1 MNGGLDKMRSEN
13 TQNIVGDTQR
23 FIFSKPFCS
32 GILISDAT
40 WMARTKLKGE
50 PKMKKLWKVLTV
62 CTLAL
67 SLFASSA
74 LADITIMTNDTT
86 NEWWPELETLIE
98 AGSGVQIEAV
108 TSPSN
113 PDDRVAKFT
122 TILASGDS
130 SVDLININDEMI
142 TQYMAAGFLAPLEED
157 VMKADVAQNFDQN
170 FMQDRYMLDGH
181 IYGVPTYN
189 GALTMWVNQDM
200 LDAAGV
206 KVPTNKEEF
215 IEAIKAMSKP
225 EEGIY
230 GYGGSWEATYS
241 HNEIGVFINLFGGD
255 CFDWSNEKSREA
267 LQFMYDMAN
276 TWKCT
281 SLAQLSEQ
289 YEPMNQKFFD
299 KKYGIILQWC
309 GWMEGL
315 AKTAGL
321 YGEDQVHMIAMPTFE
336 TSSAFMDAWYY
347 VLNKSSQNYDEA
359 KKVLDYIASPDF
371 ELAYLRLA
379 NQPPARVDVLN
390 GDAVKGPEYS
400 AFNDLLSNLQLYHN
414 TSVMRGRPMVPATM
428 EYITVTGTLFQQ
440 YILGEISL
448 DDLGK
453 QQLAAYAE
461 MK

>member
-1 MNGGLDKMRSEN
+1 MFVSKDCIFKSLNLWHTFISSLMKGDMEKGGVSY
-13 TQNIVGDTQR
+13 
-23 FIFSKPFCS
+23 
-32 GILISDAT
+32 
-40 WMARTKLKGE
+40 
-50 PKMKKLWKVLTV
+50 MKKMWKVLLV
-62 CTLAL
+62 C
-67 SLFASSA
+67 SLVLTMLASSA
-74 LADITIMTNDTT
+74 LADVTLMTNDTT
-86 NEWWPELETLIE
+86 NDWWPEMEALIE
-98 AGSGVQIEAV
+98 AGSGVQIEAI

-113 PDDRVAKFT
+113 PDDRVSKFT

-157 VMKADVAQNFDQN
+157 VMRPDVAQYFDPN
-170 FMQDRYMLDGH
+170 FMADRYMLDGH

-206 KVPTNKEEF
+206 AVPTDKESF
-215 IEAIKAMSKP
+215 ITAIKAMSKP

-230 GYGGSWEATYS
+230 GYGGAWEATYS

-255 CFDWSNEKSREA
+255 CFDWTNTQSREA

-276 TWKCT
+276 TWQCT

-299 KKYGIILQWC
+299 NKYGIVLQWC

-315 AKTAGL
+315 AKDAGL
-321 YGEDQVHMIAMPTFE
+321 YGEDNVHMIAMPTFE

-359 KKVLDYIASPDF
+359 KKVLDYIASPEF
-371 ELAYLRLA
+371 ELAYLRMA
-379 NQPPARVDVLN
+379 NQPPARSDVLN
-390 GDAVKGPEYS
+390 GDEVKTEEYS
-400 AFNDLLSNLQLYHN
+400 AFTDLLNNLKLYHN
-414 TSVMRGRPMVPATM
+414 TSIMRGRPMVPATM

-440 YILGEISL
+440 YILGEITL
-448 DDLGK
+448 DELGT
-453 QQLAAYAE
+453 QQLAAYEE

>member
-1 MNGGLDKMRSEN
+1 
-13 TQNIVGDTQR
+13 
-23 FIFSKPFCS
+23 
-32 GILISDAT
+32 
-40 WMARTKLKGE
+40 
-50 PKMKKLWKVLTV
+50 MKKLRSVLLL
-62 CTLAL
+62 CCLAMT
-67 SLFASSA
+67 LFASTA

-86 NEWWPELETLIE
+86 DADWNELLRIIE
-98 AGSGVQIEAV
+98 EGSGVKIEAI

-130 SVDLININDEMI
+130 SVDLLNINDEMI
-142 TQYMAAGFLAPLEED
+142 TQYMAAGFLAPLEND
-157 VMKADVAQNFDQN
+157 VMRPEVAEKFNKN
-170 FMQDRYMLDGH
+170 FMEDRYMKDGS

-206 KVPTNKEEF
+206 KVPANKDEF

-225 EEGIY
+225 EEGVY

-255 CFDWSNEKSREA
+255 CYDWGNEKSREA

-276 TWKCT
+276 TWKAT

-315 AKTAGL
+315 AKDAGV

-347 VLNKSSQNYDEA
+347 VLNKSSKNYEEA
-359 KKVLDYIASPDF
+359 KKVLDFIAGPEF
-371 ELAYLRLA
+371 ELAYLRLY
-379 NQPPARVDVLN
+379 NQPPARLDVLN
-390 GDAVKGPEYS
+390 SEEIKGEEY
-400 AFNDLLSNLQLYHN
+400 AQFTDLLANLQLYN
-414 TSVMRGRPMVPATM
+414 ETSVMRGRPMLPATM

-440 YILGEISL
+440 YILGEITL
-448 DDLGK
+448 DECVAK
-453 QQLAAYAE
+453 QQAAYDE

>member
-1 MNGGLDKMRSEN
+1 
-13 TQNIVGDTQR
+13 
-23 FIFSKPFCS
+23 
-32 GILISDAT
+32 
-40 WMARTKLKGE
+40 
-50 PKMKKLWKVLTV
+50 MKRMWKVLIV
-62 CTLAL
+62 CVLVLTM
-67 SLFASSA
+67 FASSA
-74 LADITIMTNDTT
+74 LADITLMTNDTT
-86 NEWWPELETLIE
+86 NKWWPELEALIE
-98 AGSGVQIEAV
+98 AGSGVQINAI

-142 TQYMAAGFLAPLEED
+142 TQYMAADFLAPLEGD
-157 VMKADVAQNFDQN
+157 VMKGEVSQYFDQN
-170 FMQDRYMLDGH
+170 FMKDRYMLDGH
-181 IYGVPTYN
+181 IFGVPTYN

-206 KVPTNKEEF
+206 KVPTNKDEF
-215 IEAIKAMSKP
+215 LAAIKAMSKP
-225 EEGIY
+225 DEGVY
-230 GYGGSWEATYS
+230 GYGGAWEATYS

-255 CFDWSNEKSREA
+255 CFDWTNEKSREA

-276 TWKCT
+276 TWKVT
-281 SLAQLSEQ
+281 SQAQLSEQ

-315 AKTAGL
+315 AKDAGL
-321 YGEDQVHMIAMPTFE
+321 YGQDKVHMIAMPTFE

-347 VLNKSSQNYDEA
+347 VLNKSSQNYEEA

-371 ELAYLRLA
+371 EFAYLRLA
-379 NQPPARVDVLN
+379 SQPPARSDVLN
-390 GDAVKGPEYS
+390 GEALKAPEYS
-400 AFNDLLSNLQLYHN
+400 SFTDLLTNLQMYHEKS
-414 TSVMRGRPMVPATM
+414 TMRGRPMVPATM
-428 EYITVTGTLFQQ
+428 EYITATGTLFQQ

-448 DDLGK
+448 DELGQK
-453 QQLAAYAE
+453 QLEAYNE

>member
-1 MNGGLDKMRSEN
+1 
-13 TQNIVGDTQR
+13 
-23 FIFSKPFCS
+23 
-32 GILISDAT
+32 
-40 WMARTKLKGE
+40 
-50 PKMKKLWKVLTV
+50 MKKLRSVLLL
-62 CTLAL
+62 CCLAMT
-67 SLFASSA
+67 LFASTA

-86 NEWWPELETLIE
+86 DADWNELLRIIE
-98 AGSGVQIEAV
+98 EGSGVKIEAI

-130 SVDLININDEMI
+130 SVDLLNINDEMI
-142 TQYMAAGFLAPLEED
+142 TQYMAAGFLAPLEND
-157 VMKADVAQNFDQN
+157 VMRPEVAEKFNKN
-170 FMQDRYMLDGH
+170 FMEDRYMKDGS

-206 KVPTNKEEF
+206 KVPANKDEF

-225 EEGIY
+225 EEGVY

-255 CFDWSNEKSREA
+255 CYDWGNEKSREA

-276 TWKCT
+276 TWKAT

-315 AKTAGL
+315 AKDAGV

-347 VLNKSSQNYDEA
+347 VLNKSSKNYEEA
-359 KKVLDYIASPDF
+359 KKVLDFIAGPEF
-371 ELAYLRLA
+371 ELAYLRLY
-379 NQPPARVDVLN
+379 NQPPARLDVLN
-390 GDAVKGPEYS
+390 SEEIKGEEY
-400 AFNDLLSNLQLYHN
+400 AQFTDLLANLQLYN
-414 TSVMRGRPMVPATM
+414 ETSVMRGRPMLPATM

-440 YILGEISL
+440 YILGEITL
-448 DDLGK
+448 DECVAK
-453 QQLAAYAE
+453 QQAAYEE

>member
-1 MNGGLDKMRSEN
+1 
-13 TQNIVGDTQR
+13 
-23 FIFSKPFCS
+23 
-32 GILISDAT
+32 
-40 WMARTKLKGE
+40 
-50 PKMKKLWKVLTV
+50 MKKLRSVLLL
-62 CTLAL
+62 CCLAMT
-67 SLFASSA
+67 LFASTA

-86 NEWWPELETLIE
+86 DADWNELLRIIE
-98 AGSGVQIEAV
+98 EGSGVKIEAI

-130 SVDLININDEMI
+130 SVDLLNINDEMI
-142 TQYMAAGFLAPLEED
+142 TQYMAAGFLAPLEND
-157 VMKADVAQNFDQN
+157 VMRPEVAEKFNKN
-170 FMQDRYMLDGH
+170 FMEDRYMKDGS

-206 KVPTNKEEF
+206 KVPANKDEF

-225 EEGIY
+225 EEGVY

-255 CFDWSNEKSREA
+255 CYDWGNEKSREA

-276 TWKCT
+276 TWKAT

-315 AKTAGL
+315 AKDAGV

-347 VLNKSSQNYDEA
+347 VLNKSSKNYEEA
-359 KKVLDYIASPDF
+359 KKVLDFIAGPEF
-371 ELAYLRLA
+371 ELAYLRLY
-379 NQPPARVDVLN
+379 NQSPARLDVLN
-390 GDAVKGPEYS
+390 SEEIKGEEY
-400 AFNDLLSNLQLYHN
+400 AQFTDLLANLQLYN
-414 TSVMRGRPMVPATM
+414 ETSVMRGRPMLPATM

-440 YILGEISL
+440 YILGEITL
-448 DDLGK
+448 DECVAK
-453 QQLAAYAE
+453 QQAAYEE

>member
-1 MNGGLDKMRSEN
+1 
-13 TQNIVGDTQR
+13 
-23 FIFSKPFCS
+23 
-32 GILISDAT
+32 
-40 WMARTKLKGE
+40 
-50 PKMKKLWKVLTV
+50 MKKLIPFLMAVMLIISLLLTGAV
-62 CTLAL
+62 AEVTL
-67 SLFASSA
+67 
-74 LADITIMTNDTT
+74 MTNDTT
-86 NEWWPELETLIE
+86 NAWWPEFEAMMEDATGVEIE
-98 AGSGVQIEAV
+98 AI

-130 SVDLININDEMI
+130 SVDLMNINDEMI
-142 TQYMAAGFLAPLEED
+142 TQYMAAGFLAPLEAD
-157 VMKADVAQNFDQN
+157 VMNPDVAQYFNQD
-170 FMQDRYMLDGH
+170 FMADRYMLDGS

-206 KVPTNKEEF
+206 AVPTNQEEF
-215 IEAIKAMSKP
+215 LEAIIAMSKP

-255 CFDWSNEKSREA
+255 CYDWTNEKSKAA

-276 TWKCT
+276 TWHCT

-315 AKTAGL
+315 AKEAGK
-321 YGEDQVHMIAMPTFE
+321 YSENEVHMIAMPTFE

-347 VLNKSSQNYDEA
+347 VLNQSSENYEEA
-359 KKVLDYIASPDF
+359 KKVLDFIASPAF
-371 ELAYLRLA
+371 EFAYLKYA
-379 NQPPARVDVLN
+379 NQPPARSDVLN
-390 GDAVKGPEYS
+390 SEELKTDEYS
-400 AFNDLLSNLQLYHN
+400 AFTDLLTNMQLYN
-414 TSVMRGRPMVPATM
+414 ENSIMRGRPMVPATM
-428 EYITVTGTLFQQ
+428 EYITVTGTLFQR
-440 YILGEISL
+440 YILGEITL
-448 DDLGK
+448 EELGE
-453 QQLAAYAE
+453 QQLLAYEE

>member
-1 MNGGLDKMRSEN
+1 
-13 TQNIVGDTQR
+13 
-23 FIFSKPFCS
+23 
-32 GILISDAT
+32 
-40 WMARTKLKGE
+40 
-50 PKMKKLWKVLTV
+50 MKKLRSVLLL
-62 CTLAL
+62 CCLAMT
-67 SLFASSA
+67 LFASTA

-86 NEWWPELETLIE
+86 DADWNELLRIIE
-98 AGSGVQIEAV
+98 EGSGVKIEAI

-130 SVDLININDEMI
+130 SVDLLNINDEMI
-142 TQYMAAGFLAPLEED
+142 TQYMAAGFLAPLEND
-157 VMKADVAQNFDQN
+157 VMRPEVAEKFNKN
-170 FMQDRYMLDGH
+170 FMEDRYMKDGS

-206 KVPTNKEEF
+206 KVPANKDEF

-225 EEGIY
+225 EEGVY

-255 CFDWSNEKSREA
+255 CYDWGNEKSREA

-276 TWKCT
+276 TWKAT

-315 AKTAGL
+315 AKDAGV

-347 VLNKSSQNYDEA
+347 VLNKSSKNYEEA
-359 KKVLDYIASPDF
+359 KKVLDFIAGPEF
-371 ELAYLRLA
+371 ELAYLRLY
-379 NQPPARVDVLN
+379 NQPPARLDVLN
-390 GDAVKGPEYS
+390 SEEIKGEEY
-400 AFNDLLSNLQLYHN
+400 AQFTDLLANLQLYN
-414 TSVMRGRPMVPATM
+414 ETSVMRGRPMLPATM
-428 EYITVTGTLFQQ
+428 EYITVTGTLFQ
-440 YILGEISL
+440 
-448 DDLGK
+448 
-453 QQLAAYAE
+453 
-461 MK
+461 

>member
-1 MNGGLDKMRSEN
+1 MMR
-13 TQNIVGDTQR
+13 
-23 FIFSKPFCS
+23 
-32 GILISDAT
+32 
-40 WMARTKLKGE
+40 M
-50 PKMKKLWKVLTV
+50 WKVLTLCV
-62 CTLAL
+62 LAL
-67 SLFASSA
+67 AVFASTA
-74 LADITIMTNDTT
+74 LADITLMTNDTT
-86 NEWWPELETLIE
+86 NQWWPEMEALIE
-98 AGSGVQIEAV
+98 ESTGVQIEAI

-157 VMKADVAQNFDQN
+157 VMRPEVSQFFDQN
-170 FMQDRYMLDGH
+170 FMKDRYMLDGR

-225 EEGIY
+225 EEDVY

-255 CFDWSNEKSREA
+255 PFDWTNEKSREA
-267 LQFMYDMAN
+267 LQFMYDMTN
-276 TWKCT
+276 TWKVT
-281 SLAQLSEQ
+281 PLAQLSEQ

-299 KKYGIILQWC
+299 KKYGIVLQWC
-309 GWMEGL
+309 GWMEGM

-321 YGEDQVHMIAMPTFE
+321 YSPDQVHMIAMPTFE

-347 VLNKSSQNYDEA
+347 VLNASSQNYEEA
-359 KKVLDYIASPDF
+359 KKVLDFIASPEF

-379 NQPPARVDVLN
+379 NQPPARSDVL
-390 GDAVKGPEYS
+390 GSETVKGEEYS
-400 AFNDLLSNLQLYHN
+400 EFKDLLGNMQLYRDN
-414 TSVMRGRPMVPATM
+414 SIMRGRPMVPATM

-440 YILGEISL
+440 YILNEITL
-448 DDLGK
+448 DELGQK
-453 QQLAAYAE
+453 QLAAYEE

>member
-1 MNGGLDKMRSEN
+1 
-13 TQNIVGDTQR
+13 
-23 FIFSKPFCS
+23 
-32 GILISDAT
+32 
-40 WMARTKLKGE
+40 
-50 PKMKKLWKVLTV
+50 MKRMWKVLTV
-62 CTLAL
+62 CVLVLTM
-67 SLFASSA
+67 FASSA
-74 LADITIMTNDTT
+74 LADITLMTNDTT
-86 NEWWPELETLIE
+86 NKWWPELEALIE
-98 AGSGVQIEAV
+98 AGSGVQINAL

-157 VMKADVAQNFDQN
+157 VMRPEVAQYFDQN

-181 IYGVPTYN
+181 IFGVPTYN
-189 GALTMWVNQDM
+189 GALTMWVNQEM

-206 KVPTNKEEF
+206 KVPTNKDEF
-215 IEAIKAMSKP
+215 LAAIKAMSKP
-225 EEGIY
+225 DEGVY
-230 GYGGSWEATYS
+230 GYGGAWEATYS

-255 CFDWSNEKSREA
+255 PFDWTNEKSREA

-276 TWKCT
+276 TWKVT

-315 AKTAGL
+315 AKDAGL
-321 YGEDQVHMIAMPTFE
+321 YGQDKVHMIAMPTFE

-347 VLNKSSQNYDEA
+347 VLNKSSQNYEEA
-359 KKVLDYIASPDF
+359 KKVLDFIASPEF
-371 ELAYLRLA
+371 EYAYLRLA
-379 NQPPARVDVLN
+379 NQPPARSDVLAS
-390 GDAVKGPEYS
+390 DTLKGEEYS
-400 AFNDLLSNLQLYHN
+400 EFKDLLGNMQLYRDN
-414 TSVMRGRPMVPATM
+414 SIMRGRPMVPATM
-428 EYITVTGTLFQQ
+428 EYITATGTLFQQ
-440 YILGEISL
+440 YILNEITL
-448 DDLGK
+448 DELGQK
-453 QQLAAYAE
+453 QLATYEE

>member
-1 MNGGLDKMRSEN
+1 MADTKITGGN
-13 TQNIVGDTQR
+13 Q
-23 FIFSKPFCS
+23 
-32 GILISDAT
+32 
-40 WMARTKLKGE
+40 
-50 PKMKKLWKVLTV
+50 
-62 CTLAL
+62 
-67 SLFASSA
+67 
-74 LADITIMTNDTT
+74 
-86 NEWWPELETLIE
+86 WWPELEALIE
-98 AGSGVQIEAV
+98 ESTGVQIEAI

-157 VMKADVAQNFDQN
+157 VMRPEVAHYFDQN

-189 GALTMWVNQDM
+189 GALTMWVNQEM
-200 LDAAGV
+200 LDEAGV

-225 EEGIY
+225 EEDVY
-230 GYGGSWEATYS
+230 GYGGAWEATYS

-255 CFDWSNEKSREA
+255 PFDWTNEKSREA

-276 TWKCT
+276 TWKVT

-299 KKYGIILQWC
+299 KKYGIVLQWC
-309 GWMEGL
+309 GWMESM
-315 AKTAGL
+315 AKGAGV
-321 YGEDQVHMIAMPTFE
+321 YSPDKVHMIQMPTFE

-347 VLNKSSQNYDEA
+347 VLNASSQNYEEA
-359 KKVLDYIASPDF
+359 KKVLDFIASPEF
-371 ELAYLRLA
+371 EYAYLRLA
-379 NQPPARVDVLN
+379 NQPPARSDVLAS
-390 GDAVKGPEYS
+390 DTLKGEEYS
-400 AFNDLLSNLQLYHN
+400 EFKDLLGNMQLYRDN
-414 TSVMRGRPMVPATM
+414 SIMRGRPMVPATM
-428 EYITVTGTLFQQ
+428 EYITATGTLFQQ
-440 YILGEISL
+440 YILNEITL
-448 DDLGK
+448 DELGQK
-453 QQLAAYAE
+453 QLAAYEE

>member
-1 MNGGLDKMRSEN
+1 
-13 TQNIVGDTQR
+13 
-23 FIFSKPFCS
+23 
-32 GILISDAT
+32 
-40 WMARTKLKGE
+40 
-50 PKMKKLWKVLTV
+50 MKKLRSVLLL
-62 CTLAL
+62 CCLAMT
-67 SLFASSA
+67 LFASTA

-86 NEWWPELETLIE
+86 DADWNELLRIIE
-98 AGSGVQIEAV
+98 EGSGVKIEAI

-130 SVDLININDEMI
+130 SVDLLNINDEMI
-142 TQYMAAGFLAPLEED
+142 TQYMAAGFLAPLEND
-157 VMKADVAQNFDQN
+157 VMRPEVAEKFNKN
-170 FMQDRYMLDGH
+170 FMEDRYMKDGS

-200 LDAAGV
+200 LDAADV
-206 KVPTNKEEF
+206 KVPANKDEF

-225 EEGIY
+225 EEGVY

-255 CFDWSNEKSREA
+255 CYDWGNEKSREA

-276 TWKCT
+276 TWKAT

-289 YEPMNQKFFD
+289 HEPMNQKFFD

-315 AKTAGL
+315 AKDAGV

-347 VLNKSSQNYDEA
+347 VLNKSSKNYEEA
-359 KKVLDYIASPDF
+359 KKVLDFIAGPEF
-371 ELAYLRLA
+371 ELAYLRLY
-379 NQPPARVDVLN
+379 NQPPARLDVLN
-390 GDAVKGPEYS
+390 SEEIKGEEY
-400 AFNDLLSNLQLYHN
+400 AQFTDLLANLQLYN
-414 TSVMRGRPMVPATM
+414 ETSVMRGRPMLPATM

-440 YILGEISL
+440 YILGEITL
-448 DDLGK
+448 DECVAK
-453 QQLAAYAE
+453 QQAAYEE